1 LRRREPH
8 SAAAGEICVACAMLD
23 APETA
28 GQFRANHWLEIAFT
42 PGAEDPAAA
51 GWSGL
56 IAGCKTALAFCG
68 AESPWRRRLC
78 TPPGAWHGLCWNGP
92 PQAALIL
99 V

>member
-23 APETA
+23 ARETA
-28 GQFRANHWLEIAFT
+28 GQFPANHCLEIAFASE
-42 PGAEDPAAA
+42 AEDPAAA

-56 IAGCKTALAFCG
+56 IAGCNTALAFCG
-68 AESPWRRRLC
+68 SESPWRRRFC
-78 TPPGAWHGLCWNGP
+78 TTYRAWHGLCWNGAK
-92 PQAALIL
+92 QAALIL